1 MTSMLSS
8 RQRGAVRL
16 AWRFIAPY
24 RGRVLGALL
33 ALLFT
38 AAITLSMGQGI
49 KLLVDQG
56 LATQSPAALRHS
68 LLLFFVLVLALAFGT
83 YTRFYLVSWI
93 GERVVADIRR
103 RVFDHL
109 IELHPGFYESN
120 RSSEIQSR
128 LTADTTLLQSVIGSS
143 LSMALR
149 NLIMLIGGSIL
160 LVVTNPKLSG
170 IVLLALP
177 LVVAPILLFGRRVRA
192 LSRQSQDRVADV
204 GSYVGEVLGQIKT
217 VQAYN
222 HQDEDKRRFG
232 ESAEAAFDVA
242 RKRIAQRSWLITV
255 VIVLVLGAV
264 GVMLWVGGMDVIA
277 GRISGGELA
286 AFVFYSLIVGS
297 SFGTLSEVIGEL
309 QRAAGAAERIG
320 ELLRSRNAIVAPERP
335 QPLQRPVQGRIE
347 LQGVRFAYPSRA
359 DSYAI
364 DGVDLQVAAGE
375 TLALVG
381 PSGAG
386 KSTLFDLLL
395 RFFDP
400 QQGRILIDG
409 VPIDQLDPRELRAC
423 FALVSQTPALFYG
436 SIEDNIRYG
445 RLDASQAE
453 VEAAARAA
461 HAHEFIQRLPQG
473 YQTHLGEAGLGLS
486 GGQRQRL
493 AIARALL
500 ADAPILLLDEA
511 TSALDAESEH
521 LIQQALPSLMAGRT
535 TLVIAHRLATVKQ
548 ADRIAVI
555 ERGRLAA
562 IGRHWPACRADR
574 QQRAVCAP
582 GRAAV
587 RQLAL
592 RLDGGGGAGRG
603 DDDRRHGQPLPPEQL
618 LAEEDQATERGDRR
632 LQAHQHAEGTRG
644 HACQGDHFQAVRQRR

>member
-1 MTSMLSS
+1 MLSILSS
-8 RQRGAVRL
+8 RQRNALRM

-24 RGRVLGALL
+24 RGRVFGALL
-33 ALLFT
+33 ALMFT

-56 LATQSPAALRHS
+56 LATQSPAALQQS
-68 LLLFFVLVLALAFGT
+68 IGLFFVLVLALAIGT
-83 YTRFYLVSWI
+83 FTRFYLVSWI
-93 GERVVADIRR
+93 GERFVADIRK
-103 RVFDHL
+103 RVFNHL

-149 NLIMLIGGSIL
+149 NLIMLVGGSVL
-160 LVVTNPKLSG
+160 LVVTNAKLSG
-170 IVLLALP
+170 IVLMALP
-177 LVVAPILLFGRRVRA
+177 LVVAPILIFGRRVRA

-222 HQDEDKRRFG
+222 HQAEDKRRFG
-232 ESAEAAFDVA
+232 LSAEAAFDTA
-242 RKRIAQRSWLITV
+242 RQRIAQRAWLITV

-297 SFGTLSEVIGEL
+297 AFGTLSEVIGEL
-309 QRAAGAAERIG
+309 QRAAGAAERIA
-320 ELLRSRNAIVAPERP
+320 ELLQARNEITPPATDALHLT
-335 QPLQRPVQGRIE
+335 QPVQGRIG
-347 LQGVRFAYPSRA
+347 LQGLRFAYPSRPGSFA
-359 DSYAI
+359 V
-364 DGVDLQVAAGE
+364 DGIDLQVAAGE

-400 QQGRILIDG
+400 QQGSILIDG
-409 VPIDQLDPRELRAC
+409 VPIQQLDPRELRSS
-423 FALVSQTPALFYG
+423 FALVSQNPALFFG
-436 SIEDNIRYG
+436 SVEDNIRYG
-445 RLDASQAE
+445 KTTASLAE
-453 VEAAARAA
+453 VEAAAKAA
-461 HAHEFIQRLPQG
+461 HAHEFIMKLPDG
-473 YQTHLGEAGLGLS
+473 YQTHLGDAGLGLS

-500 ADAPILLLDEA
+500 VDAPILLLDEA

-521 LIQQALPSLMAGRT
+521 LIQQALPPLMQGRT
-535 TLVIAHRLATVKQ
+535 TLVIAHRLATVKS

-555 ERGRLAA
+555 EHGKLAA
-562 IGRHWPACRADR
+562 IGTHSELVNNSPLYARLAELQFSNEAD
-574 QQRAVCAP
+574 
-582 GRAAV
+582 AAV
-587 RQLAL
+587 
-592 RLDGGGGAGRG
+592 
-603 DDDRRHGQPLPPEQL
+603 
-618 LAEEDQATERGDRR
+618 
-632 LQAHQHAEGTRG
+632 
-644 HACQGDHFQAVRQRR
+644 